1 MRHFKIMAVA
11 VLITSLLYGC
21 TDRSEAQGPPPAPE
35 VSVATPLVE
44 QVVDWDEFT
53 GRFEAPQS
61 VDVRARVGGYIQA
74 VHFRDGQY
82 VRKGQLLFTLDARP
96 AQAALASARAQA
108 AQAEA
113 QVALARSELARA
125 ESLLEI
131 QAVSR
136 AEVDQKRAAVQTA
149 EAALASARAAVRGR
163 ELDVEFTRVTAP
175 ISGRVSDRRV
185 DAGNLVGG
193 GSSAA
198 DVLTTIVASS
208 PIHFVFE
215 ASEAVMLRYQRDA
228 RDGTSAPIRIR
239 LQDETGFRWSGTVDF
254 SDNVVDPASGTIR
267 LRAVVQNG
275 DGFLKPGLFGQ
286 ARVAGAA
293 PYQALL
299 VPDSA
304 VATDQARRVVYV
316 VDAENTVVA
325 RPVELGPLSDGLRV
339 IRSGIEAT
347 DRVIVNGQLRARPGQ
362 PVTPKTVEI
371 ERTPTD
377 TQAPVTRAPP
387 AATAT
392 PAGALPQRR

>member
-35 VSVATPLVE
+35 VSVATPLVD

-82 VRKGQLLFTLDARP
+82 VRKGQLLFTLDPRP

-113 QVALARSELARA
+113 QVALARSELARS

-131 QAVSR
+131 QAVSQ

-149 EAALASARAAVRGR
+149 EAAVASARAAVRGR

-254 SDNVVDPASGTIR
+254 SDNAVDPASGTIR

-293 PYQALL
+293 PYQAML
-299 VPDSA
+299 VPDAA

-316 VDAENTVVA
+316 VDAENKVVA

-371 ERTPTD
+371 ERAPTD

-392 PAGALPQRR
+392 SAGALSQRR

>member
-1 MRHFKIMAVA
+1 MRHFKIMTVA

-21 TDRSEAQGPPPAPE
+21 TASSEAQSPPPAPE
-35 VSVATPLVE
+35 VSVATPLVD

-82 VRKGQLLFTLDARP
+82 VRKGQLLFTLDPRP

-113 QVALARSELARA
+113 QVALARSELARV

-149 EAALASARAAVRGR
+149 EAAVAAARAAVRGR

-215 ASEAVMLRYQRDA
+215 ASESVMLRYQRDA

-299 VPDSA
+299 VPDAA
-304 VATDQARRVVYV
+304 VATDQARRVIYV
-316 VDAENTVVA
+316 VDADNTVVA

-339 IRSGIEAT
+339 IRSGIEPT

-371 ERTPTD
+371 ARTPTD
-377 TQAPVTRAPP
+377 SQAPMTRAPP

-392 PAGALPQRR
+392 SAGALSQSR

>member
-35 VSVATPLVE
+35 VSVATPLVD

-149 EAALASARAAVRGR
+149 EAAVASARAAVRGR

>member
-35 VSVATPLVE
+35 VSVATPLVD

-74 VHFRDGQY
+74 VHFRDGQF

-96 AQAALASARAQA
+96 ALAALASARAQA

-131 QAVSR
+131 QAVSQ

-149 EAALASARAAVRGR
+149 EAAVASARAAVRGR

-299 VPDSA
+299 VPDAA

-316 VDAENTVVA
+316 VDAENMVVA

-339 IRSGIEAT
+339 IRSGIEPT

-371 ERTPTD
+371 ARTPTD

-392 PAGALPQRR
+392 PAGALSQRR

>member
-11 VLITSLLYGC
+11 VVITSLLYGC

-35 VSVATPLVE
+35 VSVATPLVD

-131 QAVSR
+131 QAVSQ

-149 EAALASARAAVRGR
+149 EAGVASARAAVRGR

-254 SDNVVDPASGTIR
+254 SDNAVDPASGTIR

-299 VPDSA
+299 VPDA
-304 VATDQARRVVYV
+304 AIATDQARRVVYV
-316 VDAENTVVA
+316 VDAENVVVA

-377 TQAPVTRAPP
+377 SQAPVTRAPP

-392 PAGALPQRR
+392 SAGALSQRR

>member
-35 VSVATPLVE
+35 VSVATPLVD

-108 AQAEA
+108 TQAEA

-131 QAVSR
+131 QAVSQ

-149 EAALASARAAVRGR
+149 EAGVASARAAVRGR

-254 SDNVVDPASGTIR
+254 SDNAVDPASGTIR

-299 VPDSA
+299 VPDA
-304 VATDQARRVVYV
+304 AIATDQARRVVYV
-316 VDAENTVVA
+316 VDAENVVVA

-371 ERTPTD
+371 ERAPTD
-377 TQAPVTRAPP
+377 SQAPVTRAPP

-392 PAGALPQRR
+392 SAGALSQRR

>member
-1 MRHFKIMAVA
+1 MRLFKIMAVS
-11 VLITSLLYGC
+11 VLITGMLYGC
-21 TDRSEAQGPPPAPE
+21 SAPSEAQGTPPAPE
-35 VSVATPLVE
+35 VSVATPIVE

-61 VDVRARVGGYIQA
+61 VEVRARVGGYIQA

-82 VRKGQLLFTLDARP
+82 VRKGQLLFTLDPRP

-113 QVALARSELARA
+113 QVALARSELERA
-125 ESLLEI
+125 ESLVAI
-131 QAVSR
+131 QAISQ
-136 AEVDQKRAAVQTA
+136 AEADQKRAALRTA
-149 EAALASARAAVRGR
+149 EASVAAAQAAVRSR
-163 ELDVEFTRVTAP
+163 QLDVEFTRVTAP

-215 ASEAVMLRYQRDA
+215 ASEAVLLRYQREA

-239 LQDETGFRWSGTVDF
+239 LQDETGFRWTGTVDF
-254 SDNVVDPASGTIR
+254 SDNVVDTASGTIR
-267 LRAVVQNG
+267 LRAVVANG

-299 VPDSA
+299 VPDAA
-304 VATDQARRVVYV
+304 VATDQSRRVVYV
-316 VDAENTVVA
+316 VDAENKVIA

-339 IRSGIEAT
+339 IRSGIEST

-362 PVTPKTVEI
+362 PVTPKVVEI

-377 TQAPVTRAPP
+377 AQAPVTRAPP

-392 PAGALPQRR
+392 PAGALSQRR

>member
-35 VSVATPLVE
+35 VSVATPLVD

-108 AQAEA
+108 TQAEA

-149 EAALASARAAVRGR
+149 EAAVASARAAVRGR

-299 VPDSA
+299 VPDA
-304 VATDQARRVVYV
+304 AIATDQARRVVYV
-316 VDAENTVVA
+316 VDAENRVVA

-339 IRSGIEAT
+339 IRSGIEPT

-392 PAGALPQRR
+392 PAGALSQRR

>member
-11 VLITSLLYGC
+11 VLITGLLYGC

-35 VSVATPLVE
+35 VSVAMPIVE

-61 VDVRARVGGYIQA
+61 VDVRARVGGYIEA

-125 ESLLEI
+125 ESLLDI

-136 AEVDQKRAAVQTA
+136 AEVDQRRAAVQTA
-149 EAALASARAAVRGR
+149 EAAVAAARAAVRGR

-215 ASEAVMLRYQRDA
+215 ASEAVMLRYQREA

-239 LQDETGFRWSGTVDF
+239 LQDESGFRWSGTVDF

-299 VPDSA
+299 VPDA
-304 VATDQARRVVYV
+304 AIATDQARRVVYV
-316 VDAENTVVA
+316 VDAGNKVVA

-339 IRSGIEAT
+339 IRSGIEPT

-362 PVTPKTVEI
+362 PVTPRTVEI
-371 ERTPTD
+371 ERAPTD
-377 TQAPVTRAPP
+377 SQAPVTRAPP

-392 PAGALPQRR
+392 PAGALSQRR

>member
-35 VSVATPLVE
+35 VSVATPLVD

-82 VRKGQLLFTLDARP
+82 VRKGQLLFTLDPRP

-131 QAVSR
+131 QAVSQ

-149 EAALASARAAVRGR
+149 EAAVASARAAVRGR

-193 GSSAA
+193 GSSTA

-254 SDNVVDPASGTIR
+254 SDNVVDSASGTIR

-299 VPDSA
+299 VPDAA

-316 VDAENTVVA
+316 VDAENKVIA

-339 IRSGIEAT
+339 IRSGIEST

-377 TQAPVTRAPP
+377 SQAPVTRAPP

-392 PAGALPQRR
+392 PAGALSQRR